1 MRRTWNTKRI
11 ALIVAAAVAVVLLAW
26 VVTRQVWRGDLKE
39 QLAQFQDRAARYPED
54 PENYKRLS
62 EFWNQLGNRAESDRF
77 YDLYQRAKRAEENK
91 DDVKR
96 RQELAGLREAL
107 ARGPS
112 PAAPALSDDRESSR
126 SKSKMESVENAADA
140 AMKKAVAA
148 YNEGLK
154 YYDAGD
160 NARAQRK
167 FEEAVAAKP
176 DYSKAWSKLSRLA
189 MDRGDL
195 RGASDAARRALDSD
209 PKNDE
214 AWLTSGDVARET
226 KDFVKADEGYRKA
239 VESNPQNDMAFY
251 RLAGLRFRDRR
262 YGEASDLYSKS
273 WSINDRFYKCALN
286 WGLTRSRLGD
296 PAGARQKFEAALRIP
311 AIQNDPA
318 SLGLA
323 YSQLGAAYEA
333 LGDKKTA
340 LAQYQKAVAAQKNPG
355 DYFSMGRLYESLG
368 DNAKAREQYLQVT
381 REKPDHR
388 EAWYNLGMVY
398 FNERHWGEAFKN
410 YQQALAVDPRF
421 LQAQVQ
427 AGKCQAELGNADG
440 AKGFFEAAVRLEAG
454 HPTANLELARYW
466 KNKGIF
472 DKAVPYGQTAA
483 AASAVDERVN
493 GLNELGLIYLKMK
506 LYDDALK
513 YLQQAR
519 GLHPSNAEVLANLAK
534 VHTELGRFDEA
545 ATVTEALL
553 KVNRAD
559 WESYER
565 LGNLYVKIGKKDE
578 AKEILGKLLSGN
590 PSYPNKAKVQELLR
604 SL

>member
-1 MRRTWNTKRI
+1 
-11 ALIVAAAVAVVLLAW
+11 LVVAAGVGVLLVAW
-26 VVTRQVWRGDLKE
+26 FALRGVWHGDLKG
-39 QLAQFQDRAARYPED
+39 QLAQFQERAQRYPED

-96 RQELAGLREAL
+96 RQELVGLREAL
-107 ARGPS
+107 TRGAAPS
-112 PAAPALSDDRESSR
+112 APALSDDRESSR
-126 SKSKMESVENAADA
+126 QKSKQEAVENAADA
-140 AMKKAVAA
+140 ASKKAINA

-154 YYDAGD
+154 YFDAGD
-160 NARAQRK
+160 NSRAQKK

-189 MDRGDL
+189 LDRGDL
-195 RGASDAARRALDSD
+195 KNATDAARKALESD

-214 AWLTSGDVARET
+214 AWLTTGDVARET

-239 VESNPQNDMAFY
+239 VENNPQNDMAYY
-251 RLAGLRFRDRR
+251 RLAGLRFRERKF
-262 YGEASDLYSKS
+262 GEASDLYGKA
-273 WSINDRFYKCALN
+273 WSINDRFYKIALN
-286 WGLTRSRLGD
+286 WGVTRSRLGD

-311 AIQNDPA
+311 AIQSDAP
-318 SLGLA
+318 SLALA
-323 YSQLGAAYEA
+323 YSQLGAAFEA
-333 LGDKKTA
+333 QGDRKSA
-340 LAQYQKAVAAQKNPG
+340 LAQYQKAVAAQKSPG
-355 DYFSMGRLYESLG
+355 DYFSMGRIYESLG

-398 FNERHWGEAFKN
+398 FNERNWGEAFKN
-410 YQQALAVDPRF
+410 YQQAVAVDARF

-440 AKGFFEAAVRLEAG
+440 AKGYFEAAVRLEAAN
-454 HPTANLELARYW
+454 PIANLELARYW

-472 DKAVPYGQTAA
+472 DKAVPYAQTAA
-483 AASAVDERVN
+483 AASGVEDRVT
-493 GLNELGLIYLKMK
+493 GLNELGLIYLRMK

-519 GLHPSNAEVLANLAK
+519 GLNPSNAEVLGNLAK
-534 VHTELGRFDEA
+534 VQTELGRFDEA
-545 ATVTEALL
+545 ATVSEALI
-553 KVNRAD
+553 KVNKSD

-578 AKEILGKLLSGN
+578 AKVVLGRLLSGN
-590 PSYPNKAKVQELLR
+590 PNYPNKAKVQDLLR